1 MIHRTRLTLV
11 VAMLVMLTALLPPSA
26 NASEGYFYK
35 GFSAFT
41 DSFYL
46 IGGRYEIYVN
56 ARLPTSPFNTNA
68 PPCTFSSVFERV
80 SPNPEA
86 TTLGPGG
93 AITSGAQYSINPT
106 LILPAG
112 LYRIRIA
119 TLTTCSW
126 NFNIMS
132 VAPNSAGLAPPQMR
146 RKTRNGWEVTN
157 AASLSD
163 TVEFYAPFRS
173 TNGEQTNVSGTLQII
188 NGGRVVQS
196 FPVRGDG
203 VVGRCNVFFVD
214 VSWEPSDSKFL
225 GKNVAR
231 MSVKIGQEE
240 FTTTAEFTLTP

>member
-1 MIHRTRLTLV
+1 MIHRTLLTLV
-11 VAMLVMLTALLPPSA
+11 VAMLVMLTALLPASA
-26 NASEGYFYK
+26 NASEGYFYQ

-46 IGGRYEIYVN
+46 IGGRYQLYVN

-68 PPCTFSSVFERV
+68 RPCTFSSVFERI
-80 SPNPEA
+80 SPSPDA

-93 AITSGAQYSINPT
+93 AITSGAQYKINPT
-106 LILPAG
+106 LTLPAG

-126 NFNIMS
+126 NFDIISTTGNKT
-132 VAPNSAGLAPPQMR
+132 GLAPPQL
-146 RKTRNGWEVTN
+146 RKNTQHGWEVVNTI
-157 AASLSD
+157 SLTDS
-163 TVEFYAPFRS
+163 VEFYAPYRY
-173 TNGEQTNVSGTLQII
+173 GQQTKVSGNLEIL
-188 NGGRVVQS
+188 NGGRVVGS
-196 FPVRGDG
+196 FPLRGDG

-214 VSWEPSDSKFL
+214 LNWEPSDAKFL